1 MFGEREMEKRLW
13 PTLVKSALTDRDLDL
28 TAGQQIREFIYVK
41 DVAEEFIRQS
51 KSISSSNLGFKVLN
65 LGTKNELTLKEFAS
79 FWWTVLGAKSKLRF
93 GSVPYRKNEVMRIVG
108 GDDKIC
114 LQTSGFLV

>member
-1 MFGEREMEKRLW
+1 MVLEHWAKERSVNLTILRVFHVFGEREMEKRLW

-51 KSISSSNLGFKVLN
+51 KSISSSNLGFKVIN
-65 LGTKNELTLKEFAS
+65 LGTKRIDPKDLH
-79 FWWTVLGAKSKLRF
+79 RF
-93 GSVPYRKNEVMRIVG
+93 GGR
-108 GDDKIC
+108 C
-114 LQTSGFLV
+114 LELNQNSDLVVFLIGK